1 MQLINLI
8 TKIALIIGL
17 LYFIDNYDLLNKIKG
32 IVNGKT
38 SIKETFNN
46 VILPKEEAIKIFIP
60 DQLPIL
66 NLGLTNKGSYLD
78 EMSLY
83 FRRHIFPTNP
93 INTNGTIDNIFKLIN
108 KELDMAFVDEEILQN
123 FMNNSNH
130 IKSNFNLDTLPK
142 INFSLLGVCDY
153 QHFLFVSVENSGIL
167 KFEDIKNVKIST
179 SIEDNNNTVNNSRKK
194 RNVRIG
200 VLNKNNADYYH
211 LLKILYLSNI
221 NRNEDVDIQIYNN
234 YNELGNA
241 LYSQLVDVIY
251 LTTNEKN
258 KMLFELTKAVKCR
271 YISTKIGREEYLYN
285 RPEDLQI
292 NTYFNPPFMMKK
304 QLYNSLSPSPSF
316 SSKLKN
322 NNNNNNNNNSNSRLT
337 NMFSDEITFGCH
349 MNDKREFRELLELL
363 SYKIP
368 VDNTIENII
377 NNQTYFIN
385 TEEELKD
392 IMDNINYKIIIFLPQ
407 NQQNRAIIETFFPD
421 KDNYK
426 NLDLSM
432 NKRFNKRLEAKT
444 ARLISEYKTR
454 DSLIKNKFHV
464 LFDKTLNLNTS
475 YRNINTSSTLE
486 TYSTRLLL
494 VCRNDIESKY
504 VEQIVENYIKH
515 LRRLQ
520 NNINKYL
527 SSYSIENENSE
538 QLEEEIELEE
548 ENRTMYNS
556 YVPDAFN
563 FQEQV
568 SVKDIPIHKSASK
581 IYEKYNLIKTVS
593 IDETPVDY

>member
-130 IKSNFNLDTLPK
+130 IKSNFKLDNLPK
-142 INFSLLGVCDY
+142 INFSLLGVCYY

-179 SIEDNNNTVNNSRKK
+179 TIEDNNNTVNNSRKK

-304 QLYNSLSPSPSF
+304 QLYNSLSPSSSF

-322 NNNNNNNNNSNSRLT
+322 NNNNNNNNNSRLT

-538 QLEEEIELEE
+538 QKEEEIDIELEE

-581 IYEKYNLIKTVS
+581 IYEIYNLIKTVS
-593 IDETPVDY
+593 IEETPVDY